1 MEVVI
6 SNSAHSIKKTG
17 LGLQTQTSTTTGCSK
32 RTVTI
37 NLLNLGLNL
46 PVAEQ
51 RFSFMNLL
59 LGRRAHTGVFPSPV
73 FIQSFA
79 NSNSRRSNVP
89 QVMSALLI
97 LDAVSPCMEVMGS
110 FVGSYLS
117 KGQKTSQRQRN
128 EGRWSFPKAWY
139 AFMEAIMGCYT
150 PRQVFVLYERTVFGA
165 DGVSVR
171 LREALAPLV
180 DVIIETCC
188 GFGRRL
194 HWASGIFVKLII
206 CSLEINRFPN

>member
-6 SNSAHSIKKTG
+6 SNSTHSIKKTG

-59 LGRRAHTGVFPSPV
+59 LGRRARTGVFPSPV

-79 NSNSRRSNVP
+79 NNNSRRSNVP
-89 QVMSALLI
+89 QVMSALHGGDGQLCWFI
-97 LDAVSPCMEVMGS
+97 LKQR
-110 FVGSYLS
+110 S
-117 KGQKTSQRQRN
+117 KN
-128 EGRWSFPKAWY
+128 IP
-139 AFMEAIMGCYT
+139 
-150 PRQVFVLYERTVFGA
+150 
-165 DGVSVR
+165 
-171 LREALAPLV
+171 AP
-180 DVIIETCC
+180 TQ
-188 GFGRRL
+188 
-194 HWASGIFVKLII
+194 
-206 CSLEINRFPN
+206 